1 MEYLEHSLSLFAG
14 TLKLVLEGISLLC
27 VLIGLLTTGKFIFR
41 QAQRSRLSSLAN
53 MRLNFGRWLS
63 LALEFQLA
71 ADIVNTTVAPSFEAL
86 GKLGVIALIRT
97 FLNFFL
103 TKELSAEMVVDHQT
117 RLMPASQVNE
127 NLQTRLGEP
136 DTPTS

>member
-1 MEYLEHSLSLFAG
+1 MEYLEHSLSLLAG

-27 VLIGLLTTGKFIFR
+27 VLVGLLVSGQFLFHQPR
-41 QAQRSRLSSLAN
+41 RSRVSSSSLAN
-53 MRLNFGRWLS
+53 IRLNFGRWLS

-71 ADIVNTTVAPSFEAL
+71 ADIVNTTVAPSFAAL

-103 TKELSAEMVVDHQT
+103 TKELAAEMAVDEQ
-117 RLMPASQVNE
+117 RQQE
-127 NLQTRLGEP
+127 QR
-136 DTPTS
+136 

>member
-1 MEYLEHSLSLFAG
+1 MDYLEYSLSLLAG

-27 VLIGLLTTGKFIFR
+27 ILVGLLTTGQLLLSQNR
-41 QAQRSRLSSLAN
+41 QARRSPLFLANLRLS
-53 MRLNFGRWLS
+53 FGRWLS

-86 GKLGVIALIRT
+86 GKLGIIALIRT

-103 TKELSAEMVVDHQT
+103 TKELSTETAVSDPGHQPSPVNT
-117 RLMPASQVNE
+117 RE
-127 NLQTRLGEP
+127 IEKIG
-136 DTPTS
+136 

>member
-1 MEYLEHSLSLFAG
+1 MEYLEHSLSLLAG

-27 VLIGLLTTGKFIFR
+27 VLIGLLTTGQFIFR
-41 QAQRSRLSSLAN
+41 QNRRSRLSSLSN
-53 MRLNFGRWLS
+53 LRLNFGRWLS

-86 GKLGVIALIRT
+86 AKLGVIALIRT

-103 TKELSAEMVVDHQT
+103 TKELAAEISVSDRDRSASSINVK
-117 RLMPASQVNE
+117 E
-127 NLQTRLGEP
+127 NVEGNIKEI
-136 DTPTS
+136 

>member
-1 MEYLEHSLSLFAG
+1 MEYLEHSLSLLAG
-14 TLKLVLEGISLLC
+14 TLKLTLEGISLLC
-27 VLIGLLTTGKFIFR
+27 VLLGLLTTGQFIFYQPR
-41 QAQRSRLSSLAN
+41 RSRTSSSSLAN

-86 GKLGVIALIRT
+86 IKLGAIALIRT

-103 TKELSAEMVVDHQT
+103 TKELAAEIAVDHQ
-117 RLMPASQVNE
+117 RQYSSSIEMKES
-127 NLQTRLGEP
+127 
-136 DTPTS
+136 

>member
-1 MEYLEHSLSLFAG
+1 MEHLEHSLSLIAG
-14 TLKLVLEGISLLC
+14 TLKLTLEGISLLC
-27 VLIGLLTTGKFIFR
+27 VLIGLLTTG
-41 QAQRSRLSSLAN
+41 RLIVSQNRRLRAISSSVAN

-86 GKLGVIALIRT
+86 AKLAVIALIRT

-103 TKELSAEMVVDHQT
+103 TKELAAEVSA
-117 RLMPASQVNE
+117 NE
-127 NLQTRLGEP
+127 HNRSMSSIDAEENIKEH
-136 DTPTS
+136 

>member
-1 MEYLEHSLSLFAG
+1 MEYLEHSLSSLAG

-27 VLIGLLTTGKFIFR
+27 VLMGLLTTGQLLLSQNR
-41 QAQRSRLSSLAN
+41 RSRASSSSLAN

-103 TKELSAEMVVDHQT
+103 TKELAAEVAVDDQ
-117 RLMPASQVNE
+117 RQRSVGMKE
-127 NLQTRLGEP
+127 N
-136 DTPTS
+136 

>member
-1 MEYLEHSLSLFAG
+1 MDYLEQSLNLLAG

-27 VLIGLLTTGKFIFR
+27 ILTGLLTAGQMFFSQTR
-41 QAQRSRLSSLAN
+41 RSRNSPLSLAN
-53 MRLNFGRWLS
+53 IRLGFGRWLS

-86 GKLGVIALIRT
+86 GKLGIIALIRT

-103 TKELSAEMVVDHQT
+103 TKELSAEVAGSDPNRFT
-117 RLMPASQVNE
+117 SSVNVKE
-127 NLQTRLGEP
+127 
-136 DTPTS
+136 S